1 MMDTNEQV
9 ILVLKLVL
17 NIAPPAL
24 YFVILGLVNSQSRPH
39 LISSRN
45 DWLAL
50 TVVFLPVILFP
61 VFWLAATG
69 LYAMAV
75 MTILLAVVV
84 LYASL
89 PKSGSGWV
97 IYNCS
102 REHVCNVLL
111 KSLDKIGID
120 YEINTAELICLPKEG
135 VELRISGLALLRNTT
150 ISIYAE
156 NPESEVLQRLEKVF
170 NAQLG
175 NVECAMNP
183 SGPAMLIAGTS
194 MLILPLLMMVRHM
207 DAFVRVVSDL
217 FPL

>member
-1 MMDTNEQV
+1 MDTNAKV

-50 TVVFLPVILFP
+50 MVVFFPVLLFP
-61 VFWLAATG
+61 VLWLASCG
-69 LYAMAV
+69 YYVMAV
-75 MTILLAVVV
+75 LTILIATII

-102 REHVCNVLL
+102 REHVCHALL
-111 KSLDKIGID
+111 AALDKINVE
-120 YEINTAELICLPKEG
+120 YEISGEDAIRLVKENI
-135 VELRISGLALLRNTT
+135 ELRISGLPLLRNTT
-150 ISIYAE
+150 ISVYAE
-156 NPESEVLQRLEKVF
+156 NPGAELLRQIETVF
-170 NAQLG
+170 DSKLG
-175 NVECAMNP
+175 NIECAINP

-217 FPL
+217 LPL